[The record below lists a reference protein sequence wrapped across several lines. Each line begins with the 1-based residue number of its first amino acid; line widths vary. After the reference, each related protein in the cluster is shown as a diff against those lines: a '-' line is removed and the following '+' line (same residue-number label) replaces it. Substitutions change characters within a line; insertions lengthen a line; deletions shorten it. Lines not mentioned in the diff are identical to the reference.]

1 MFVANDSV
9 HFVLGHIGHI
19 CRFSTKTRRRM
30 IGQTGQNLGI
40 SVRDKIQAIKSS
52 GKSSEPYSSAS
63 AILAIR
69 AIRNDVLKGSKPCS
83 VIGVTDPPV
92 VISVR
97 DKIKAITAA
106 GKGSK
111 PSDFPVCVSI
121 IDGIRSLTNTV
132 IKGSKP
138 CAVVP
143 PTVNTHKV
151 TVAPP
156 TPPTV
161 NTHKVPDSQK
171 LELVKQLGK
180 SNADNLGTVIV
191 ATPLADDDKDVELT
205 RDQMAVA
212 VARDMSGVK
221 PLSEK
226 DRIRYNRMLYDS
238 IHDLV
243 YQRASRYH
251 TTCPDESVD
260 DLAQECMYQLM
271 RKLHGFDPK
280 RGAFST
286 WSWHV
291 CKATLNRKYRK
302 GKRDRNV
309 IVSGHFV
316 NEDGESTLENNP
328 KQLVEGVQTHEC
340 PGVLASEM
348 MTAVRELVEKH
359 PREKHLL
366 LEIFGNPDSE
376 DFVMPSYVCVSK
388 SAKAVGMKYSQAQF
402 FFKKVVRPF
411 MWSKFMG
418 GDNDN
423 DIVD

>member
-1 MFVANDSV
+1 
-9 HFVLGHIGHI
+9 
-19 CRFSTKTRRRM
+19 M
-30 IGQTGQNLGI
+30 IGQNGQNLGI
-40 SVRDKIQAIKSS
+40 SVRDKIQAIKDS

-69 AIRNDVLKGSKPCS
+69 AIRNDALKGSKPCS
-83 VIGVTDPPV
+83 VVGVPELPV

-97 DKIKAITAA
+97 DRIEAITAV
-106 GKGSK
+106 KGSK
-111 PSDFPVCVSI
+111 PSDFPVCASI
-121 IDGIRSLTNTV
+121 LDSIRSLTNTV
-132 IKGSKP
+132 LKVPKP
-138 CAVVP
+138 CVVP
-143 PTVNTHKV
+143 QTVNTHKV
-151 TVAPP
+151 TVASP
-156 TPPTV
+156 TI

-171 LELVKQLGK
+171 LELVKQLDK

-191 ATPLADDDKDVELT
+191 ATPLVDDSDKDVELT

-212 VARDMSGVK
+212 VARDMSGAK

-328 KQLVEGVQTHEC
+328 KQLIEGVQTHEC

-376 DFVMPSYVCVSK
+376 DFVMPSYVCVAK
-388 SAKAVGMKYSQAQF
+388 SAKVVGMKYSQAQHF
-402 FFKKVVRPF
+402 FNKVVRPF